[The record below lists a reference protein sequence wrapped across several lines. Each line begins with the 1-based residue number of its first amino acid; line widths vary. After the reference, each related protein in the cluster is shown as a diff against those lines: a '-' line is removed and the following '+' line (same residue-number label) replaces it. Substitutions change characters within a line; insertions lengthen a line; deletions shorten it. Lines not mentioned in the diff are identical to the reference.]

1 MNLRN
6 TFYIINE
13 HTTFNNNVIIT
24 ILEHIMKDNVSTE
37 EKKKISLDSRRYSG
51 KRN

>member
-24 ILEHIMKDNVSTE
+24 ILEHITKDNISTE
-37 EKKKISLDSRRYSG
+37 EKKNLLRQQEFHAAKLT
-51 KRN
+51 